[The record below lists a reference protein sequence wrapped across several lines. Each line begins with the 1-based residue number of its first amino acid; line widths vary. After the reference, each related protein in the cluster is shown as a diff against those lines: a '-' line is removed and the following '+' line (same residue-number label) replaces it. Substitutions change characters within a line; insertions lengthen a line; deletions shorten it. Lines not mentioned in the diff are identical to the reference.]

1 MALAIHLLGKPA
13 VLQDG
18 RPVAPP
24 KGRKVWALLA
34 FLVCSD
40 RPTSREQLARLL
52 FSEADDPL
60 GALRWNLAQLRRLL
74 GEREALHGEQ
84 VQLRLPSGTFVDLK
98 AITRGTWLEG
108 ARVAGLGCDLLEGLD
123 FPSSPAFET
132 WLLSERRH
140 VKASS
145 EAILREAALGR
156 LGSGDP
162 RGAAEFAARLVQ
174 LNPLDEGFQALL
186 IRTLVLSG
194 DHDAAKQQFD
204 ACVALFRTELGVEPS
219 PDVIAATEASTE
231 ATRAPISARTSAAR
245 AQLDAGQA
253 AMVAG
258 DIELGL
264 RGLRAAVAEAHRCGG
279 VETQVEALVALGSSL
294 INAVRSRDEEGVAA
308 LHEAISLAVTTGQ
321 RSLIGTAYRE
331 LGFVEF
337 LRGRYERAELL
348 LKEAIAVSEDQPAGR
363 ATAMVLLGACFT
375 DTADYR
381 TALEHLAGAV
391 ELAETIDDSRPLTR
405 GLAFTARAHLLR
417 GDLPAAREPA
427 TRSLDIARRWWAAY
441 LPWPASLLAEVDL
454 VEGDIDRAYEG
465 FQHAFALGC
474 QFGDPCWEAMA
485 ARGIGRVEAARGN
498 ADAAIEWLSDA
509 TVRAVRLPDAYLWAQ
524 GYALDALCSVAVEHG
539 AENAA
544 RWVNDMESLA
554 ARTGMR
560 ELLARAYLHRCRLGD
575 DAALVAATLLIETI
589 DNPVV
594 RELLGAARPPS
605 KGRMARNRPI

>member
-1 MALAIHLLGKPA
+1 MALAIHLLGKPF
-13 VLQDG
+13 VLRDG
-18 RPVAPP
+18 RPVPPP

-34 FLVCSD
+34 YLVSSE
-40 RPTSREQLARLL
+40 RPTGREQLARLL
-52 FSEADDPL
+52 FEGAHDPL

-74 GEREALHGEQ
+74 GERKALRGEL
-84 VQLRLPSGTFVDLK
+84 VQLLLPSGTFVDLR
-98 AITRGTWLEG
+98 AVIRGTWLEG
-108 ARVAGLGCDLLEGLD
+108 TRVAGLGRDLLEGMN
-123 FPSSPAFET
+123 FASSPAFET
-132 WLLSERRH
+132 WLLSQRH
-140 VKASS
+140 YVKACS
-145 EAILREAALGR
+145 EAMLREAALVR

-162 RGAAEFAARLVQ
+162 RGAAEVAAQLVP

-186 IRTLVLSG
+186 IRSLVLAG
-194 DHDAAKQQFD
+194 EHDAAKQQFE
-204 ACVALFRTELGVEPS
+204 ACVALFRKELGVEPG

-231 ATRAPISARTSAAR
+231 PAAALTHSGTGAAR

-253 AMVAG
+253 AIVAG

-264 RGLRAAVAEAHRCGG
+264 QRLRAAVTEAHRCGG
-279 VETQVEALVALGSSL
+279 VETQVEALIALGSSL
-294 INAVRSRDEEGVAA
+294 ISAVRSRDEEGASA

-348 LKEAIAVSEDQPAGR
+348 LKESIAVCGDQPAGR
-363 ATAMVLLGACFT
+363 ATALVLLGACFT

-381 TALEHLAGAV
+381 TALEHLASAV
-391 ELAETIDDSRPLTR
+391 ELAETLDDPKPLTR

-417 GDLPAAREPA
+417 NDLPAAREAA
-427 TRSLDIARRWWAAY
+427 TRSLALARSSWPVY

-454 VEGDIDRAYEG
+454 EEGDLDRAQEG
-465 FQHAFALGC
+465 FQRAFALGC
-474 QFGDPCWEAMA
+474 QLGDPCWEAMA
-485 ARGIGRVEAARGN
+485 ARGIGRVESARGN
-498 ADAAIEWLSDA
+498 ADSAIEWLADA

-524 GYALDALCSVAVEHG
+524 GYALDVLCSVAVEHG
-539 AENAA
+539 VRNAA

-575 DAALVAATLLIETI
+575 STALVAATLLIERI
-589 DNPVV
+589 ENPA
-594 RELLGAARPPS
+594 LGKLVGRVTPS
-605 KGRMARNRPI
+605 VPGAGVP